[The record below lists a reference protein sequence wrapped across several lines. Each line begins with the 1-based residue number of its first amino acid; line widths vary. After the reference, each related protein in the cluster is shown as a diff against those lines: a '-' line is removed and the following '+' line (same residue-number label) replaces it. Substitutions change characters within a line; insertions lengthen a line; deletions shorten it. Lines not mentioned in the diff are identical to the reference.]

1 VIDTD
6 RPPEAVREAFVLPA
20 LFLTVALLGGF
31 RTIPGSGGFRFL
43 TPPLVTLVLATL
55 LLSLLASSGVLAFAR
70 LMGAHRTGLQNLTG
84 VVLMLALFAAAAQ
97 LFNLVTP
104 EGGLLRVVFD
114 VVLVV
119 LLVNTA
125 AAAPDRAR
133 ALRSVVV
140 IFGSAFVVKFVLL
153 DSLRGPSSGMWYRVA
168 TAIFEGATLGSF
180 AYAPSGAATGY
191 IAFFTLA
198 LFVVGLVLLPRAGD
212 PYALASRAPHSSEIV
227 Q

>member
-140 IFGSAFVVKFVLL
+140 IFVKFVLL